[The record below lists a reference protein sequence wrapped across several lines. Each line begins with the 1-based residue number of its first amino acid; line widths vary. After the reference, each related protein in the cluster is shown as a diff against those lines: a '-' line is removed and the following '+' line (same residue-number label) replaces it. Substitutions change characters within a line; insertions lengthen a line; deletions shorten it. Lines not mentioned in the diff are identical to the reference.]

1 MRNDSDNTFRIAFTY
16 ERNGESYY
24 SDSTVDICPGDTEL
38 DTIGDQFN
46 AFLSQIGYV
55 RENPCMFLEDVT
67 DDELEALEQF
77 LIDYRQGYYEAR
89 FCRHGQVGDDILQ
102 RIKSGNGLPPIN
114 QCNGCRTTGLY
125 IPEPRIGK

>member
-38 DTIGDQFN
+38 DAIGDQFN

-55 RENPCMFLEDVT
+55 RENPRMFMADVN
-67 DDELEALEQF
+67 DDEHEALEQF
-77 LIDYRQGYYEAR
+77 LEDYRNGYMEAR
-89 FCRHGQVGDDILQ
+89 HGCTGRTRDMSNDMEILE
-102 RIKSGNGLPPIN
+102 RLSHLLKKSGQPTQVI
-114 QCNGCRTTGLY
+114 
-125 IPEPRIGK
+125 IPEPRRGM